1 MGSVYGTHLGAFF
14 RPRLDRAHNER
25 DTLAINLSDLS
36 GSNQPIKRTSLSI
49 RERCASHSSTPTGQS
64 SAQSLSRYTSQGS
77 QCDRSHRGLAVPL
90 QAYLIQLFW
99 AGRVQSRPSTRTL
112 IPAMS
117 GLASK

>member
-14 RPRLDRAHNER
+14 RHALIVRTTER

-36 GSNQPIKRTSLSI
+36 GSRSSAQSFHSGTLCISQ
-49 RERCASHSSTPTGQS
+49 SSTPTGQP
-64 SAQSLSRYTSQGS
+64 SAQSRSRYTSQGS
-77 QCDRSHRGLAVPL
+77 QWDRSHRGLAVPL

-99 AGRVQSRPSTRTL
+99 VGRVQSRPSTRTL